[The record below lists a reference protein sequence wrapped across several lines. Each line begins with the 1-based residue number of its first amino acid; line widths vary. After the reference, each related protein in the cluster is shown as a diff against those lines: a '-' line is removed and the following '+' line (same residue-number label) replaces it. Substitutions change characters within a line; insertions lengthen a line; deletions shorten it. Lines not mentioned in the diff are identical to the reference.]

1 MPQKSKRFVFD
12 VGIAFIASLSQMLL
26 GFVIIVVLGKYLGA
40 SDLGL
45 YRVLLTIYG
54 LTILV
59 GLIGIPPTMI
69 KYVAEFKDD
78 KNKLN
83 QIVSCGLIT
92 SLILGIGFSILFYL
106 RSDIFARIFKMPE
119 LLILGKILSP
129 VFPFTFVSNTLLG
142 FLNGL
147 RKMKK
152 YATVIIVQS
161 TLMLIVTVTLI
172 YSNFGISGA
181 VIGFLVSS
189 IGGCLFAVILSKNHF
204 ILELDNY
211 IPTIKKLLKFGSKVF
226 GAGAINEISNRLDI
240 ILIGIFLKSGDVGY
254 YTAAVSL
261 SRFFWLIPLSI
272 QKITYPATSEYW
284 STRNYSDLNRMINKV
299 MKYCTVILVLMGL
312 GVCFFAK
319 GIFTILFRK
328 DFAYS
333 ALPLQIL
340 LIGTVIRGSI
350 AQPIGGSLSG
360 TGRPDLSLKISAIM
374 LITNVVLDLILIP
387 RIGIVGAAL
396 ATAVSLAGGAIV
408 NLALVIKHLS
418 IKIDLLWFSKISGL
432 ALISV
437 FLFYFGTTFIN
448 PYLLGSTI
456 LIGYSAVV
464 FTVLLAEEDKS
475 TFRSLIHILLA
486 RK

>member
-12 VGIAFIASLSQMLL
+12 VGITFIASLSQMLL
-26 GFVIIVVLGKYLGA
+26 GFVIIVVLGKHLGA

-45 YRVLLTIYG
+45 YRMLLTIYG
-54 LTILV
+54 LTILL
-59 GLIGIPPTMI
+59 GLIGIPSTMI

-83 QIVSCGLIT
+83 QIVSCGVII

-119 LLILGKILSP
+119 LLTLVKILSP
-129 VFPFTFVSNTLLG
+129 VFPFAFVSNTLLG

-147 RKMKK
+147 REMKK
-152 YATVIIVQS
+152 YTTVIIIQS
-161 TLMLIVTVTLI
+161 TLMLIVTATLI
-172 YSNFGISGA
+172 FNNFGISGA
-181 VIGFLVSS
+181 VVGILVSS

-204 ILELDNY
+204 KLKLDNY
-211 IPTIKKLLKFGSKVF
+211 IPTIKKLLGFGSKVF
-226 GAGAINEISNRLDI
+226 GAGSINEINNRLDI
-240 ILIGIFLKSGDVGY
+240 ILIGIFLKASDVGY

-284 STRNYSDLNRMINKV
+284 SKHNYSSLNRMINKV

-319 GIFTILFRK
+319 GIFTIIFRE

-360 TGRPDLSLKISAIM
+360 IGRPDLSLKISAIM
-374 LITNVVLDLILIP
+374 LIINVVLDIIFIP

-396 ATAVSLAGGAIV
+396 ATAVSLTGGALV
-408 NLALVIKHLS
+408 NLALVIKKLS
-418 IKIDLLWFSKISGL
+418 IKTDILWFLKIFGI
-432 ALISV
+432 ALISIV
-437 FLFYFGTTFIN
+437 LFSFGTSFIN
-448 PYLLGSTI
+448 PYLLGSII

-464 FTVLLAEEDKS
+464 FTFLLTKEDKS
-475 TFRSLIHILLA
+475 MFRSLTHILLA